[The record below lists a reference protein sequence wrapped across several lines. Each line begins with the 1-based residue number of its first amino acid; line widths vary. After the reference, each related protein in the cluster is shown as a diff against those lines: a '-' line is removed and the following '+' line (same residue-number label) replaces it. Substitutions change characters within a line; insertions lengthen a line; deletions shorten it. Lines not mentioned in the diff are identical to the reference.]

1 MQAAMSCPGFKID
14 VSANQRIKVEGDYFM
29 NQQTLFFSPSVVG
42 ALCPA
47 CGASYREDRLTNDCI
62 LFNNDDAALSRCPRW
77 QEGMT
82 AAELPCDGD
91 CDHVTLQ
98 RIQGTRKK
106 ILGHSCADGRFEYN
120 ELHQCDC
127 GQDFI
132 VSFRSAACE

>member
-1 MQAAMSCPGFKID
+1 MK
-14 VSANQRIKVEGDYFM
+14 
-29 NQQTLFFSPSVVG
+29 QQTSFISSSVVG
-42 ALCPA
+42 TLCPA
-47 CGASYREDRLTNDCI
+47 CGAPYREDRLTNDCI
-62 LFNNDDAALSRCPRW
+62 LFTSDDAALSRCPRW

-91 CDHVTLQ
+91 CDHVTLE

-127 GQDFI
+127 GKDFI
-132 VSFRSAACE
+132 VSFRSVACE